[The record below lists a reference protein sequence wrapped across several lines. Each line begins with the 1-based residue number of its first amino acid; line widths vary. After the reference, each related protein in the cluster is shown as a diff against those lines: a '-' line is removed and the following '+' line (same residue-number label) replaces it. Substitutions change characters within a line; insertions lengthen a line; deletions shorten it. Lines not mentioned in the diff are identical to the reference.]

1 MMARSLRRA
10 SSSCSLA
17 SAVAAALAAL
27 TAAPW
32 ARADDV
38 QEIEL
43 GKSRFDAGRY
53 EEAHARFNAM
63 LDASLPSCD
72 VAPSGSCRITDPDL
86 IERARALD
94 AAALIGLKRYPEAE
108 ARIEAVLRQ
117 NPIYAPNPMLFP
129 QEVVDRFTQVRARL
143 RDELAKQS
151 QARTKQARDRQVATQ
166 KLREAQEKWLAELE
180 RLASREKRVEVHS
193 RWVAL
198 LPLGIG
204 QYQNGDMRLG
214 AFFSASEVL
223 LGATTLVSAGLVAT
237 YSKPDP
243 ITCNTRDCLTDVQ
256 GNIKIA
262 ALVNRI
268 AFGCWVGV
276 TAAGITQAEL
286 AFVPERVTYKTR
298 PLPPRPKLTP
308 APGPTVAPT
317 VSFLPGGFRVGLV
330 GQF

>member
-1 MMARSLRRA
+1 M
-10 SSSCSLA
+10 
-17 SAVAAALAAL
+17 AAAGLAVL
-27 TAAPW
+27 TAAPL

-53 EEAHARFNAM
+53 DEAHARFTAM

-72 VAPSGSCRITDPDL
+72 AAPSGSCRITDPDF

-94 AAALIGLKRYPEAE
+94 AAALVALKRYPEAE

-117 NPIYAPNPMLFP
+117 NPTYAPNPMLFP

-151 QARTKQARDRQVATQ
+151 QARTKQARDRQIATQ

-204 QYQNGDMRLG
+204 QYQNGNMSLG

-223 LGATTLVSAGLVAT
+223 LGATTLVSAGLVAAYGNSGRRLCGST
-237 YSKPDP
+237 PE
-243 ITCNTRDCLTDVQ
+243 CLSDVQ
-256 GNIKIA
+256 RNIEIA
-262 ALVNRI
+262 ATVNRI
-268 AFGCWVGV
+268 AFGTWIAV
-276 TAAGITQAEL
+276 TAAGIAQAEL

-308 APGPTVAPT
+308 APTSTVAPT
-317 VSFLPGGFRVGLV
+317 VSFLPGGFSVGVV

>member
-1 MMARSLRRA
+1 L
-10 SSSCSLA
+10 
-17 SAVAAALAAL
+17 ALAAAAGL
-27 TAAPW
+27 AALSAAPL
-32 ARADDV
+32 ARADDG

-53 EEAHARFNAM
+53 DEAHARFTAM
-63 LDASLPSCD
+63 LDAALPSCD
-72 VAPSGSCRITDPDL
+72 AAPSGSCRITDPDL

-94 AAALIGLKRYPEAE
+94 GAALVALKRYPEAE
-108 ARIEAVLRQ
+108 ARVEAVLRQ
-117 NPIYAPNPMLFP
+117 NPTYTPNPMLFP
-129 QEVVDRFTQVRARL
+129 QEVVDRFAQVRARL

-151 QARTKQARDRQVATQ
+151 QARTKLSRDRQVAMQ

-223 LGATTLVSAGLVAT
+223 LGATTLVTAGLVAT
-237 YSKPDP
+237 YGN
-243 ITCNTRDCLTDVQ
+243 INRRICGTRECLSDVQ
-256 GNIKIA
+256 RNIDIA

-268 AFGCWVGV
+268 AFSAWIGV
-276 TAAGITQAEL
+276 TVAGIAQAEL
-286 AFVPERVTYKTR
+286 QFVPERITYKTR
-298 PLPPRPKLTP
+298 PLPPRPRLGP
-308 APGPTVAPT
+308 AVSPSPTVAPT
-317 VSFLPGGFRVGLV
+317 VSFLPGGFSVGVV

>member
-1 MMARSLRRA
+1 MA
-10 SSSCSLA
+10 LA
-17 SAVAAALAAL
+17 AVAGLAAL
-27 TAAPW
+27 TTASW

-38 QEIEL
+38 QEIEF

-53 EEAHARFNAM
+53 EEAHARFAAM

-72 VAPSGSCRITDPDL
+72 AAPSGSCHITDPDL

-94 AAALIGLKRYPEAE
+94 AASLIALKRYPEAD

-117 NPIYAPNPMLFP
+117 DPIYAPNPMLFP

-143 RDELAKQS
+143 RAELEKQS

-204 QYQNGDMRLG
+204 QYQNGNMSLG

-223 LGATTLVSAGLVAT
+223 LGATTLVSAFLVAS
-237 YSKPDP
+237 YGSVDRS
-243 ITCNTRDCLTDVQ
+243 TCDRDCLNKEQ
-256 GNIKIA
+256 WNINA
-262 ALVNRI
+262 AATVNRV
-268 AFGCWVGV
+268 AFGTWIAV
-276 TAAGITQAEL
+276 TAAGIVQGEL
-286 AFVPERVTYKTR
+286 QFVPERITYRTR

-308 APGPTVAPT
+308 TVSPT
-317 VSFLPGGFRVGLV
+317 VSFLPGGFSVGLV